1 MSLVPVVLLAA
12 VVWALFRWDA
22 FMADAERREI
32 ELAEPDELWDD
43 IADATARSTMN

>member
-1 MSLVPVVLLAA
+1 MSLVPVVLLIFA
-12 VVWALFRWDA
+12 VWAIRRWDA